1 VLSIR
6 PLSGHSDDLVRSDR
20 IDLAKGAEAA
30 SGGASEAGATLA
42 TLETCSTTKV
52 SKERTTSS
60 QYQEQFVEYL
70 GMALQQNQHS
80 VIKPDPR
87 PYQPLTNQ
95 QQQTQVPDG
104 GAGWAFV
111 LAAAVTIGAVA
122 LVRYVN
128 RHSWNSASR
137 G

>member
-1 VLSIR
+1 VPKPSQRRGFRSWRDI
-6 PLSGHSDDLVRSDR
+6 GDLG
-20 IDLAKGAEAA
+20 DL
-30 SGGASEAGATLA
+30 LDN
-42 TLETCSTTKV
+42 KV

-70 GMALQQNQHS
+70 AMALQQNQHS

-111 LAAAVTIGAVA
+111 LAAAVTIGAAA
-122 LVRYVN
+122 LVRHLS
-128 RHSWNSASR
+128 RCSWNSSSR